1 MIGDWEKLPLRTLED
16 ALLER
21 RVCDRE
27 LVKVLDKASVSYEH
41 FFLNTIY
48 VRVMELKKF

>member
-41 FFLNTIY
+41 FFRIAILI
-48 VRVMELKKF
+48 R